1 MKKTLLLVF
10 FSALMITGLQ
20 AQSALQRVVIE
31 EHTGAWCGW
40 CPDGAV
46 IINDILANEPHAIG
60 VAVHQ
65 GDAMAIPL
73 SSSIRS
79 FYGPA
84 FPQATFN
91 RAGEPVSRGAWNT
104 ALNTALAKSPVV
116 SVSFDSVSIDGAT
129 RKLTARIKANFLR
142 DTVGQ
147 LRMNV
152 YITEDNLVGSG
163 TGWDQVNYLN
173 GQAGHTYYQ
182 AGDPILGF
190 NHRHVLRDALGSAW
204 GTVNV
209 IPTTVHAGEEYTHTY
224 TYTLPSTWDIAN
236 LHIVAMVNLHG
247 GQLIY
252 QRPTLNA
259 DEMPLAMAV
268 GIEEG
273 VTGQSALLNVYP
285 NPATDR
291 VNVAFTVAEMGN
303 VRLDV
308 YNTVG
313 QHVAN
318 LANGLT
324 NSGTHSVV
332 WLGQDQQGRP
342 APRGVYFVRLTT
354 EAGESRVTKL
364 VLN

>member
-1 MKKTLLLVF
+1 MKKTLLTICL
-10 FSALMITGLQ
+10 SALAAVGLH
-20 AQSALQRVVIE
+20 AQGALQKVVIE

-46 IINDILANEPHAIG
+46 ILEDILANQPNAIG

-91 RAGEPVSRGAWNT
+91 RAGEPVSRGAWAANV
-104 ALNTALAKSPVV
+104 NTALAKSPIV
-116 SVSFDSVSIDGAT
+116 SVSFDSVSINGAT
-129 RKLTARIKANFLR
+129 RQLTARIKANFLR

-147 LRMNV
+147 MRVNL
-152 YITEDNLVGSG
+152 YIIEDHLVGSG

-182 AGDPILGF
+182 AGDPIQ
-190 NHRHVLRDALGSAW
+190 NYVHHNVLRDALGSAW
-204 GTVNV
+204 GTVSV
-209 IPTTVHAGEEYTHTY
+209 IPTTVMAGDEFTHTY
-224 TYTLPSTWDIAN
+224 TYTLPSIWNIAN
-236 LHIVAMVNLHG
+236 LKIVAMVNYHG
-247 GQLIY
+247 GQLVY

-259 DEMPLAMAV
+259 EEMSLAMAV
-268 GIEEG
+268 GVEEG
-273 VTGQSALLNVYP
+273 VTGNSALMHVYP
-285 NPATDR
+285 NPAADR
-291 VNVAFTVAEMGN
+291 VNVSFTVAEMGN

-313 QHVAN
+313 QQVAT
-318 LANGLT
+318 LADGLT
-324 NSGTHSVV
+324 NSGTHTVT
-332 WLGQDQQGRP
+332 WLGQDNQGRP

-354 EAGESRVTKL
+354 ESGESRTTKL